1 MHVTKM
7 ISGWAYGAS
16 ATLLLAIQIAASAQ
30 SIPSDA
36 PPPKPEA
43 EQEVPDPADARAAEQ
58 RKRIEMNL
66 LGAADTKGGESRRNE
81 NVHFNLVDNN
91 ALKELNVRLG
101 VSATIVQE
109 FRPDRGYFGA
119 EFGTVPAAPPDLQ
132 PRDAMGF
139 HGNAHWSHVNSV
151 FSARSFFQVGD
162 VLPARENE
170 YGFQAGVDVWEGGSV
185 FLEGSQRKI
194 RGQVNGNVLVP
205 EANER
210 TPLTTDPQ
218 TRAIVQKF
226 LDAYPKQ
233 LPNRTDIDPRML
245 NTNSPQSIDT
255 DTAGL
260 RLDQSAGTK
269 DRFASQFLFNDQNVN
284 AFELVAGQNPE
295 AHVKSDK
302 ARLTWMRAW
311 NATTAMTLTAGFDRL
326 TTLLTPAPNAVG
338 PLVGIP
344 GLESLGPSGTIPV
357 RRAVNL
363 YRYAG
368 ALRHTQGKHNW
379 SAGFQIV
386 RRQLNGIETDA
397 HRGFFGFSSDFG
409 HDAIT
414 NLRLGLPSQYI
425 VAIGNVDRG
434 FRNYELSF
442 YAGDTWRLNS
452 STTLT
457 YSLRYE
463 PVTVPTEVNN
473 LNKMP
478 YKSDLNNLAPSLGI
492 AQKLPGRWGTLRA
505 AAGVQFGEIFP
516 VTYQQVRFSPPG
528 SVKMVITAPNLV
540 DPLSTPTGTP
550 KGNLYLLDPNLCTP
564 YSYQYNLTLEPVIND
579 TFHLQLG
586 YVGSRSHK
594 LLIMWYTNRAHPVP
608 GIPQTT
614 ATINDRRPNS
624 DYADIRRVLN
634 GSQGYYDA
642 ARIGLV
648 MHKKKGVS
656 LDAAYW
662 FSKALDLGSSYTN
675 TASDIDSR
683 LSRGQYEYN
692 TRADMKGL
700 SAFDQP
706 HAFLARLSYETPGH
720 NKPWGGWSLSGILL
734 MKSGTPFTVVSGSDS
749 PGYGNVDGNGGDRP
763 NLLAPSVLGRTI
775 SNPDTSAS
783 LLPRS
788 AFAFISPTDNLGNLG
803 RNTFRKGGIRN
814 VNAELSR
821 TWMVLPEKRL
831 TFKAESVNL
840 TNTPQFA
847 DPGSELAN
855 NNFGKITNTLNDG
868 RTFRLGL
875 QFGW

>member
-1 MHVTKM
+1 MM
-7 ISGWAYGAS
+7 LARGRNSASSYAAWA
-16 ATLLLAIQIAASAQ
+16 LLLLTFQAASDGQ
-30 SIPSDA
+30 A
-36 PPPKPEA
+36 PASTEAPKPEVR
-43 EQEVPDPADARAAEQ
+43 QEAPEHDDARAAAQ

-66 LGAADTKGGESRRNE
+66 LGAADTEAGESRRNE
-81 NVHFNLVDNN
+81 NIHFNLVDNN

-101 VSATIVQE
+101 VSATMVQE
-109 FRPDRGYFGA
+109 FRPDRSYFGA
-119 EFGTVPAAPPDLQ
+119 EFGTVPAAPPHLT
-132 PRDAMGF
+132 PRSSAGL
-139 HGNAHWSHVNSV
+139 HGDAHWSHVNSV
-151 FSARSFFQVGD
+151 FSARSFFQVGG

-170 YGFQAGVDVWEGGSV
+170 YGFHAGVNVWRGGSIL
-185 FLEGSQRKI
+185 LEGSQQKI

-205 EANER
+205 EPSER
-210 TPLTTDPQ
+210 TPLTTDPA
-218 TRAIVQKF
+218 TRAIVQKY
-226 LDAYPKQ
+226 LDAYPQQ

-245 NTNSPQSIDT
+245 NTNSPQAINNDA
-255 DTAGL
+255 AGL
-260 RLDQSAGTK
+260 RLDQAAGSK
-269 DRFASQFLFNDQNVN
+269 DRIAAHYLFSDQNVN
-284 AFELVAGQNPE
+284 AFELVAGQNPD
-295 AHVKSDK
+295 ARIKSDK
-302 ARLTWMRAW
+302 ARLTWTRAW
-311 NATTAMTLTAGFDRL
+311 TARTVMDLTAGFDRM
-326 TTLLTPAPNAVG
+326 TTVLTPEPNAVG
-338 PLVGIP
+338 PLVSIS

-368 ALRHTQGKHNW
+368 ALRHTQGNHNW
-379 SAGFQIV
+379 SAGFEID

-397 HRGFFGFSSDFG
+397 HRGFFSFTNDFG

-414 NLRLGLPSQYI
+414 NLRLGLPSQHI
-425 VAIGNVDRG
+425 IAIGNVDRG
-434 FRNYELSF
+434 FRNYEMQF
-442 YAGDTWRLNS
+442 YAGDSWRLNP
-452 STTLT
+452 STTIT

-473 LNKMP
+473 LNRMP
-478 YKSDLNNLAPSLGI
+478 YKSDWNNLAPSLGI
-492 AQKLPGRWGTLRA
+492 SRKLPRRWGILRA

-528 SVKMVITAPNLV
+528 SVKIVIPAPNLV
-540 DPLSTPTGTP
+540 NPLGNANGSA

-564 YSYQYNLTLEPVIND
+564 YSYQYNFSWEPALNE

-594 LLIMWYTNRAHPVP
+594 LLIMWYTNRAHVVP
-608 GIPQTT
+608 GIPQIT
-614 ATINDRRPNS
+614 ATINDRRPDS
-624 DYADIRRVLN
+624 RYADIRRVLN

-642 ARIGLV
+642 ARVGLV
-648 MHKKKGVS
+648 MRKKKGLS

-662 FSKALDLGSSYTN
+662 FSKAMDLGSSYTN
-675 TASDIDSR
+675 TAYDVDSR
-683 LSRGQYEYN
+683 LARGQYEYN

-700 SAFDQP
+700 SSFDQP
-706 HAFLARLSYETPGH
+706 HAFLVRGSYETPGH
-720 NKPWGGWSLSGILL
+720 HKPWGGWNLSAILL

-763 NLLAPSVLGRTI
+763 NLLDPSILGRTI
-775 SNPDTSAS
+775 GNPDTSAS

-788 AFAFISPTDNLGNLG
+788 AFAFIGPTDNFGNVG
-803 RNTFRKGGIRN
+803 RDTFRKGGIRN
-814 VNAELSR
+814 VNAAVSR

-831 TFKAESVNL
+831 TFKAESINL

-847 DPGSELAN
+847 DPGVELAN

>member
-1 MHVTKM
+1 MFERRRSFGCLWGTG
-7 ISGWAYGAS
+7 II
-16 ATLLLAIQIAASAQ
+16 LLLTIQVPGGAQ
-30 SIPSDA
+30 SSVSEDVPKSEARQEAPS
-36 PPPKPEA
+36 PE
-43 EQEVPDPADARAAEQ
+43 DARAAEQ

-66 LGAADTKGGESRRNE
+66 LGAADTEGGESRRNE

-109 FRPDRGYFGA
+109 FRPDRSYFGA
-119 EFGTVPAAPPDLQ
+119 EFGTVPAAPPHVSPVLVNGLHG
-132 PRDAMGF
+132 DAY
-139 HGNAHWSHVNSV
+139 WSHVNSV

-170 YGFQAGVDVWEGGSV
+170 YGLHAGVNLWRGGSITV
-185 FLEGSQRKI
+185 EDSQRKI

-205 EANER
+205 EAGER

-218 TRAIVQKF
+218 TRAIVQKY

-245 NTNSPQSIDT
+245 NTNSPQVINA
-255 DTAGL
+255 DTAGV
-260 RLDQSAGTK
+260 RLDQAAGTK
-269 DRFASQFLFNDQNVN
+269 DRFAAQYLFNDQNVN

-295 AHVKSDK
+295 ARVKSDK
-302 ARLTWMRAW
+302 ARLTWIRAW
-311 NATTAMTLTAGFDRL
+311 NARTAMSLTAGFDRL
-326 TTLLTPAPNAVG
+326 STLLTPEPNSVG
-338 PLVGIP
+338 PLVSIS
-344 GLESLGPSGTIPV
+344 GLESLGPGGTIPV

-368 ALRHTQGKHNW
+368 ALRHTQGDHNW
-379 SAGFQIV
+379 SAGFEV
-386 RRQLNGIETDA
+386 DRRQLNGIETDA
-397 HRGFFGFSSDFG
+397 HRGFFGFTSDFG

-425 VAIGNVDRG
+425 IAIGNVDRG
-434 FRNYELSF
+434 FRNYEMQF
-442 YAGDTWRLNS
+442 YAGDTWRLS
-452 STTLT
+452 PSTTLT

-463 PVTVPTEVNN
+463 PVTVPSEVNN
-473 LNKMP
+473 LNRMA
-478 YKSDLNNLAPSLGI
+478 YRSDWNNLAPSLGI
-492 AQKLPGRWGTLRA
+492 SHKLPRRWGILRA
-505 AAGVQFGEIFP
+505 AAGIQYGEIFP

-528 SVKMVITAPNLV
+528 SVKMVITAPDLV
-540 DPLSTPTGTP
+540 NPLATANASA

-564 YSYQYNLTLEPVIND
+564 YSYQYNFTWEPAIND

-614 ATINDRRPNS
+614 ATINDRRPDPN
-624 DYADIRRVLN
+624 YADIRRVLN

-648 MHKKKGVS
+648 MRKKRGVS

-662 FSKALDLGSSYTN
+662 FSKAIDLGSSYTN
-675 TASDIDSR
+675 TASDVDSR
-683 LSRGQYEYN
+683 LARGQYEYN

-700 SAFDQP
+700 SSFDQP
-706 HAFLARLSYETPGH
+706 NAFLARLSYETPGH
-720 NKPWGGWSLSGILL
+720 HKPWGGWNFSGILL

-763 NLLAPSVLGRTI
+763 NLLDPSILGRTI
-775 SNPDTSAS
+775 GNPDTSAS

-788 AFAFISPTDNLGNLG
+788 AFAYIQPTDNLGNLG

-814 VNAELSR
+814 VNAALSR
-821 TWMVLPEKRL
+821 TWIVLPEKRL
-831 TFKAESVNL
+831 TFRAESINL

-847 DPGSELAN
+847 DPGVELAN